1 MKVSIIGSGNV
12 GVATALYLIEKKVA
26 NVVLIDIVKGWAEGK
41 ALDIV
46 HASPIR
52 KYDVN
57 INGYSDIAMIKD
69 SDVIV
74 VTAGKPRLP
83 GMSREDLLRDN
94 VKIMKFVSEKIA
106 KYAPNAVV
114 ITVTNPLDVLAYV
127 ALKVTGFALKK
138 VIGMAGILD
147 SSRFRYFIAEE
158 LGVSPKNV
166 TALVLGGH
174 GDLMVPLPR
183 YSTVHGIPVT
193 DLLPKGKIDKLIE
206 RTRKAGGEIVAYL
219 KTGSAYWSP
228 GSSAAEMV
236 ECIVRNR
243 NRIVPCSA
251 YLRGEY
257 GIDGLFAGVPIV
269 IGQNGVER
277 IIELSLT
284 TEEKQ
289 ALHLS
294 ADKVREI
301 IEKIESEQL
310 I

>member
-12 GVATALYLIEKKVA
+12 GVACALYLAEKKVA
-26 NVVLIDIVKGWAEGK
+26 NITLIDIVDDWAKGK
-41 ALDIV
+41 AMDIV
-46 HASPIR
+46 QASPIR
-52 KYDVN
+52 RYDVY
-57 INGYSDIAMIKD
+57 INGYSEMSMIKD

-83 GMSREDLLRDN
+83 GMSREDLVKDN
-94 VKIMKFVSEKIA
+94 VKIMKSVSEEIA

-114 ITVTNPLDVLAYV
+114 ITVTNPLDILAYV

-138 VIGMAGILD
+138 VIGMAGVLD
-147 SSRFRYFIAEE
+147 SSRFRYFIADE
-158 LGVSPKNV
+158 LGVSPLNV

-193 DLLPKGKIDKLIE
+193 ELLPRATIEKLVT

-236 ECIVRNR
+236 ECVVRNR
-243 NRIVPCSA
+243 NRILPCSA

-257 GIDGLFAGVPIV
+257 GIDGLFSGVPIK
-269 IGQNGVER
+269 IGRGGVEE

-284 TEEKQ
+284 TEEKD

-294 ADKVREI
+294 AAKVREA
-301 IEKIESEQL
+301 IEKIESEKL

>member
-277 IIELSLT
+277 IIELALT

>member
-12 GVATALYLIEKKVA
+12 GVATALYLVEKRVA
-26 NVVLIDIVKGWAEGK
+26 NIVLIDIVKGWAEGK

-57 INGYSDIAMIKD
+57 IDGYSDIAKIED

-94 VKIMKFVSEKIA
+94 VKIMKFVSENIA

-114 ITVTNPLDVLAYV
+114 ITVTNPLDILAYV

-193 DLLPKGKIDKLIE
+193 DLLPKAKIEKLIQ

-294 ADKVREI
+294 ADKVREV
-301 IEKIESEQL
+301 IEKIETEQL

>member
-12 GVATALYLIEKKVA
+12 GVACALYLAEKKVA
-26 NVVLIDIVKGWAEGK
+26 DITLIDIVDGWAKGK
-41 ALDIV
+41 AMDIV
-46 HASPIR
+46 QASPIR
-52 KYDVN
+52 RYDVL
-57 INGYSDIAMIKD
+57 INGYSDISMIKD

-83 GMSREDLLRDN
+83 GMSREDLIKDN
-94 VKIMKFVSEKIA
+94 VKIMKSVSEEIA

-114 ITVTNPLDVLAYV
+114 ITVTNPLDILAYV
-127 ALKVTGFALKK
+127 ALKVTGFALKR

-147 SSRFRYFIAEE
+147 SSRFRYFIADE
-158 LGVSPKNV
+158 LGVSPLNV

-183 YSTVHGIPVT
+183 YSTVHGIPIT
-193 DLLPKGKIDKLIE
+193 ELLPRATIEKLVA

-236 ECIVRNR
+236 ECVVRDR
-243 NRIVPCSA
+243 NRILPCSA

-257 GIDGLFAGVPIV
+257 GIDGLFSGVPIK
-269 IGQNGVER
+269 IGRNGVEE

-284 TEEKQ
+284 TEEKE

-294 ADKVREI
+294 AAKVREV
-301 IEKIESEQL
+301 IEMIEAEKL

>member
-26 NVVLIDIVKGWAEGK
+26 NVVLIDVVKGWAEGK

-52 KYDVN
+52 KYDVY
-57 INGYSDIAMIKD
+57 IDGYSDISKIED
-69 SDVIV
+69 SNVIV

-94 VKIMKFVSEKIA
+94 VKIMKFVSENIA

-193 DLLPKGKIDKLIE
+193 DLLPKEKIDKLIE

-269 IGQNGVER
+269 IGENGVEK

-294 ADKVREI
+294 ADKVREV
-301 IEKIESEQL
+301 IEKIEFEQL

>member
-1 MKVSIIGSGNV
+1 MKISIIGSGNV
-12 GVATALYLIEKKVA
+12 GVAAALYLIEKKVA
-26 NVVLIDIVKGWAEGK
+26 DVVLIDIVKNWAEGI
-41 ALDIV
+41 AMDIV

-52 KYDVN
+52 KYDVH
-57 INGYSDIAMIKD
+57 INGYSDFSKIKD
-69 SDVIV
+69 SDVVI

-94 VKIMKFVSEKIA
+94 IKIMKQVSEYVA
-106 KYAPNAVV
+106 KYAPNAVL
-114 ITVTNPLDVLAYV
+114 ITVSNPLDILAYV

-147 SSRFRYFIAEE
+147 SSRFRYFIASE

-193 DLLPKGKIDKLIE
+193 ELLSKSKIEELVE
-206 RTRKAGGEIVAYL
+206 RTRKAGGEIVSYL

-228 GSSAAEMV
+228 GCSAAEMA
-236 ECIVRNR
+236 ECVVRDKR
-243 NRIVPCSA
+243 RIVPCSA

-257 GIDGLFAGVPIV
+257 GIDGLFVGVPIQ
-269 IGQNGVER
+269 IGKNGVEE
-277 IIELSLT
+277 IIELALT
-284 TEEKQ
+284 TEEKE
-289 ALHLS
+289 ALHFS
-294 ADKVREI
+294 AGKVKGT
-301 IEKIESEQL
+301 IEKLEAEKL

>member
-26 NVVLIDIVKGWAEGK
+26 NVVLIDIIKGWAEGK

-57 INGYSDIAMIKD
+57 INGYSDISKIKD

-94 VKIMKFVSEKIA
+94 VKIMKFVSENIA

-127 ALKVTGFALKK
+127 ALKVTGFALKR

-193 DLLPKGKIDKLIE
+193 DLLSKEKIDKLIE

-236 ECIVRNR
+236 ECIVRDR

-269 IGQNGVER
+269 IGKNGVEK

-294 ADKVREI
+294 ADKVREV

>member
-1 MKVSIIGSGNV
+1 MKVSIIGSGKV
-12 GVATALYLIEKKVA
+12 GIATALYLIEKKVA
-26 NVVLIDIVKGWAEGK
+26 DVILIDVIKNWAEGI
-41 ALDIV
+41 AMDIV
-46 HASPIR
+46 QASPIR
-52 KYDVN
+52 RYDVS
-57 INGYSDIAMIKD
+57 ICGYSEVSKIQD
-69 SDVIV
+69 SDVVV

-94 VKIMKFVSEKIA
+94 IKIMKQVAKDVA
-106 KYAPNAVV
+106 KYAPNTIL
-114 ITVTNPLDVLAYV
+114 ITVSNPLDILAYV

-147 SSRFRYFIAEE
+147 SSRFRYFIASE

-183 YSTVHGIPVT
+183 YSTVHGIPIT
-193 DLLPKGKIDKLIE
+193 ELLPKSTIDRLVE
-206 RTRKAGGEIVAYL
+206 RTRKAGGEIVSYL

-228 GSSAAEMV
+228 GSSVAEMV
-236 ECIVRNR
+236 ECIVRDR
-243 NRIVPCSA
+243 RRIVPCSA

-257 GIDGLFAGVPIV
+257 GVEGLFAGVPIK
-269 IGQNGVER
+269 IGRNGVEE
-277 IIELSLT
+277 IIELTLT

-294 ADKVREI
+294 AGKVKDVI
-301 IEKIESEQL
+301 EQL
-310 I
+310 ETENLI